1 MIETYAG
8 SSIRIGI
15 VTDSNAGGRVS
26 KSWAVHKFIR
36 RMRNNDSISSSGSS
50 KPIGSK
56 FYTFF
61 LNEILILLIIIK
73 F

>member
-15 VTDSNAGGRVS
+15 VADSNGGGRVS

-36 RMRNNDSISSSGSS
+36 RMRNNDNISGSSGSS
-50 KPIGSK
+50 KP
-56 FYTFF
+56 TR
-61 LNEILILLIIIK
+61 
-73 F
+73 